1 LPRFIEPIF
10 STEENDMR
18 MLLVAVGLLTAGLA
32 NASTLID
39 LPNAHAPASLQ
50 DVHWGYCS
58 ASGFSADG
66 LTVLGACQYSYG
78 ASAGRYHPSPTITY
92 HSSWNLKGVNLG
104 LGAVGGQRNYDPNG
118 TVFYPNG
125 APLYYISTGV
135 NGDQLGCS
143 NNTCYIVVP

>member
-1 LPRFIEPIF
+1 
-10 STEENDMR
+10 MR

-39 LPNAHAPASLQ
+39 LPNAPAPASLQ
-50 DVHWGYCS
+50 NVHWGYCS

-92 HSSWNLKGVNLG
+92 YSSWNLKGVNLG

-125 APLYYISTGV
+125 APLYYISTSV